1 MKKENP
7 DGPPALE
14 GDADESQTS
23 VQGEYQE
30 TIKGIRE
37 LLMRNVNRTM
47 AMYQLMNTR
56 QGTMSWNSFIRDL
69 EIKAKTLNLDKRP
82 YTIDEAIKDAAI
94 FGMNDTQMKEKA
106 LAEDPSI
113 ETLSRWC
120 QARESGKE
128 YSGCRRG

>member
-1 MKKENP
+1 MEYIGTSSDKEKIILLRTWGGQEFKELIKRQSSKLIKTNVPVKKEDP

-69 EIKAKTLNLDKRP
+69 EIKAKTLDKKP
-82 YTIDEAIKDAAI
+82 GPHLKKNPQHLY
-94 FGMNDTQMKEKA
+94 
-106 LAEDPSI
+106 L
-113 ETLSRWC
+113 
-120 QARESGKE
+120 
-128 YSGCRRG
+128 